1 MTVQACVAQ
10 AFEDYRWNNGFL
22 LNTVKD
28 LSPEEWRKRPT
39 ECSNHIAW
47 IVGHVT
53 WARMRLLE
61 RLGVEWSAPWLGMF
75 ARGVKLDQTA
85 EYPAPG
91 VMMAAWKEVGEVL
104 LKALENAPHEA
115 LGEGCVSA
123 QSSDGGWEDQRGD
136 PVPGV
141 ARDLPCRADLPGGL
155 PAGTQGVNGVG
166 KQQVNADLLK

>member
-115 LGEGCVSA
+115 LAKDASPPSPPTA
-123 QSSDGGWEDQRGD
+123 DGKIS
-136 PVPGV
+136 GV
-141 ARDLPCRADLPGGL
+141 IRFLAWHETYHVGQISLVACLLGHKGL
-155 PAGTQGVNGVG
+155 MG
-166 KQQVNADLLK
+166 